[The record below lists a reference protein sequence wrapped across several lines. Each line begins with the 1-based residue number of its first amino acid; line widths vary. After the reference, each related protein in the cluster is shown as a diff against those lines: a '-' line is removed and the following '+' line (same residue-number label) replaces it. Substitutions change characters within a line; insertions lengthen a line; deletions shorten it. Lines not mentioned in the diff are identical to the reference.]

1 MTVHKTGCLAGEMRS
16 FYTAVPASS
25 QWESSNSNNW
35 STARFTPTALRNTN
49 HSMEGTG
56 LKLNIWAKGNPE
68 AQVPLGSF
76 SCGVIDSQGSRATPS
91 PKYAVYP

>member
-1 MTVHKTGCLAGEMRS
+1 MTVQQTGCLAGEMRS
-16 FYTAVPASS
+16 FYSS
-25 QWESSNSNNW
+25 ACELQWESSNSNNW

-49 HSMEGTG
+49 HGTEGTG

-76 SCGVIDSQGSRATPS
+76 SCGVIDS
-91 PKYAVYP
+91 